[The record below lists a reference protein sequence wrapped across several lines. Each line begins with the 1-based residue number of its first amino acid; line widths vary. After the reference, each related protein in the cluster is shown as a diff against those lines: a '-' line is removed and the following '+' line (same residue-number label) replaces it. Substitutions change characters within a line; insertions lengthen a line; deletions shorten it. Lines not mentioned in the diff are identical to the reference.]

1 MIKNNSK
8 QIKKK
13 DIFICTHDEYE
24 DRHKYIDSIKEASA
38 IIVDKDIKR
47 TTKIPI
53 IKVNSTNDTYYQI
66 YNDYYNHPTKDLN
79 IIGITGT
86 DGKTTTAYII
96 KEILNNI
103 KNTAYLGTLGLL
115 YKDKKIDTP
124 NTTVAIDKFLE
135 YASILKEENINN
147 LVMEVSSEGLLHNR
161 CNNIKFKRT
170 IITNVTGDHLNIHK
184 TFDNYLKSKLKLFNL
199 LEKDGIAIINIDDIS
214 YKYIKKKKDKNNKIK
229 ILTYG
234 FNKKADYKIINY
246 KLTNQKTYFSIKYK
260 NKTYQIESPLLGK
273 FNIYNLTAAIATIN
287 SLGINIEKIIELIKK
302 ITPIPGRLNVF
313 KTKNNSNLILDYAH
327 TINATKSILEFANST
342 KQGNIIT
349 VVGCAGG
356 REKEKRKNIGKIVTD
371 YSTKVIFTMDDPRY
385 EKVKDIVNQML
396 QEVNKDNFIYIKN
409 RKKAIKKA
417 INISKENDT
426 ILILGKGTD
435 NYMAIKN
442 KYKKY
447 NDLNI
452 IKKYTKN

>member
-1 MIKNNSK
+1 MIRNNSK
-8 QIKKK
+8 YVKEN
-13 DIFICTHDEYE
+13 DIFICTHDDYE
-24 DRHKYIDSIKEASA
+24 DRHKYVDNIKKASA
-38 IIVDKDIKR
+38 IIIDKEISNK
-47 TTKIPI
+47 TNIPL
-53 IKVNSTNDTYYQI
+53 IKVKDTNDTFFQV
-66 YNDYYNHPTKDLN
+66 YNDIYRKPLKDLN
-79 IIGITGT
+79 LIGITGT

-96 KEILNNI
+96 RELLDNI
-103 KNTAYLGTLGLL
+103 EDTAYLGTIGLI
-115 YKDKKIDTP
+115 YKDKKIDTQ
-124 NTTVAIDKFLE
+124 NTTVSVDKFLE
-135 YASILKEENINN
+135 YASILKKENIKN

-161 CNNIKFKRT
+161 CDNLRFKRT

-184 TFDNYLKSKLKLFNL
+184 TFENYLNSKLKLFDL
-199 LEKDGIAIINIDDIS
+199 LDNDAIAIINIDDIS
-214 YKYIKKKKDKNNKIK
+214 YKYIKSKKVKKI
-229 ILTYG
+229 TYG
-234 FNKKADYKIINY
+234 FNKKADYRIIDY
-246 KLTNQKTYFSIKYK
+246 KLTNQKTTFTLKYK
-260 NKTYQIESPLLGK
+260 NNIYKIESPLLGK

-287 SLGINIEKIIELIKK
+287 SLGINIEKIIELIKE

-356 REKEKRKNIGKIVTD
+356 REKEKRKDIGKIVTENSD
-371 YSTKVIFTMDDPRY
+371 KVIFTMDDPRY

-396 QEVNKDNFIYIKN
+396 QKVNKDNFIYMKN

-417 INISKENDT
+417 IDMSKENDT

-447 NDLNI
+447 NDLNE

>member
-8 QIKKK
+8 YVNKN
-13 DIFICTHDEYE
+13 DIFICTHDEKE
-24 DRHKYIDSIKEASA
+24 DRHKYIKDIKEVSA
-38 IIVDKDIKR
+38 IIVDKDIKEDID
-47 TTKIPI
+47 IPL
-53 IKVNSTNDTYYQI
+53 IKVNNTNDTYFQI
-66 YNDYYNHPTKDLN
+66 YNDYYNRPLN
-79 IIGITGT
+79 NLNLIGVTGT

-103 KNTAYLGTLGLL
+103 KDTGYLGTIGLV

-124 NTTVAIDKFLE
+124 NTTVGIDKFLE
-135 YASILKEENINN
+135 YANILKKKDIKD

-161 CNNIKFKRT
+161 CDNLKFKRA

-184 TFDNYLKSKLKLFNL
+184 TFNNYLQSKLKLFNL
-199 LEKDGIAIINIDDIS
+199 LDKDGIAIVNIDDIS
-214 YKYIKKKKDKNNKIK
+214 YKYIQNKKIK
-229 ILTYG
+229 KITYG
-234 FNKKADYKIINY
+234 FNKKADYRIINY
-246 KLTNQKTYFSIKYK
+246 HLTNSKTEFTIKYK
-260 NKTYQIESPLLGK
+260 NRIYEIQSPLLGK
-273 FNIYNLTAAIATIN
+273 FNIYNLTAAIATVN
-287 SLGINIEKIIELIKK
+287 SFGIDIEKIIEYIKK
-302 ITPIPGRLNVF
+302 LEPISGRLNVF
-313 KTKNNSNLILDYAH
+313 KTKKKATLILDYAH
-327 TINATKSILEFANST
+327 TINATKSILEFASST
-342 KQGNIIT
+342 KKGNIIT

-356 REKEKRKNIGKIVTD
+356 REKEKRKDIGKIVTTLSD
-371 YSTKVIFTMDDPRY
+371 KVIFTMDDPRY

-396 QEVNKDNFIYIKN
+396 QEVDKDNYIYIKN

-417 INISKENDT
+417 IDIAKENDT

-452 IKKYTKN
+452 IKKYTI

>member
-1 MIKNNSK
+1 MIRNNSK
-8 QIKKK
+8 YVKEN
-13 DIFICTHDEYE
+13 DIFICTHDDYE
-24 DRHKYIDSIKEASA
+24 DRHKYVDNIKKASA
-38 IIVDKDIKR
+38 IIIDKEISNK
-47 TTKIPI
+47 TNIPL
-53 IKVNSTNDTYYQI
+53 IKVKDTNDTFFQV
-66 YNDYYNHPTKDLN
+66 YNDIYRKPLKDLN
-79 IIGITGT
+79 LIGITGT

-96 KEILNNI
+96 RELLDNI
-103 KNTAYLGTLGLL
+103 EDTAYLGTIGLI

-124 NTTVAIDKFLE
+124 NTTVSVDKFLE
-135 YASILKEENINN
+135 YASILKKENIKN

-161 CNNIKFKRT
+161 CDNLRFKRT

-184 TFDNYLKSKLKLFNL
+184 TFENYLNSKLKLFDL
-199 LEKDGIAIINIDDIS
+199 LDNDAIAIINIDDIS
-214 YKYIKKKKDKNNKIK
+214 YKYIKSKKVKKI
-229 ILTYG
+229 TYG
-234 FNKKADYKIINY
+234 FNKKADYRIIDY
-246 KLTNQKTYFSIKYK
+246 KLTNQKTTFTLKYK
-260 NKTYQIESPLLGK
+260 NNIYKIESPLLGK

-287 SLGINIEKIIELIKK
+287 SLGINIEKIIELIKE

-356 REKEKRKNIGKIVTD
+356 REKEKRKDIGKIVTENSD
-371 YSTKVIFTMDDPRY
+371 KVIFTMDDPRY

-396 QEVNKDNFIYIKN
+396 QKVNKDNFIYMKN

-417 INISKENDT
+417 IDMSKENDT

-447 NDLNI
+447 NDLNE